1 MPGEKTFMDLV
12 AVMTQHH
19 SPPPLEIVQRY
30 RFHTRF
36 RHQGETVAMYLSEL
50 RALAQWCKFGDT
62 LDDMLRDCL
71 LCRVNEETIQR
82 RLLAESGIT
91 LKKALKIAQGLEAA
105 ARNVREIRMKP
116 GELTN
121 TAGRFQTEV
130 HEVSRR
136 RSYSC
141 FRCGK
146 DSHRAAQCPFHM
158 AQCYNCGKVGHIKGV
173 CRCKK
178 PGGERSQGNQ
188 PRRLIS
194 GQQRPKQQGSIRVV
208 QEGGQDSSECLN
220 QYSLYQNGSKQAS
233 KPLQVEVVINGQ
245 PLSMELDKGAA
256 VTLVS
261 EETFQS
267 KWSNV
272 TLQPSTARLHTYS
285 GEPLPVVGQ
294 AEVKVQYGEQ
304 ELRLPLIVV
313 GGKGPSLFGRDWL
326 TRIQLDWKKIHT
338 IQGSTLSS
346 VLDRHA
352 RVFQEGL
359 GTLIGYEAQLH
370 VDPEA
375 TPKFC

>member
-1 MPGEKTFMDLV
+1 M
-12 AVMTQHH
+12 
-19 SPPPLEIVQRY
+19 
-30 RFHTRF
+30 
-36 RHQGETVAMYLSEL
+36 
-50 RALAQWCKFGDT
+50 
-62 LDDMLRDCL
+62 
-71 LCRVNEETIQR
+71 
-82 RLLAESGIT
+82 
-91 LKKALKIAQGLEAA
+91 
-105 ARNVREIRMKP
+105 
-116 GELTN
+116 
-121 TAGRFQTEV
+121 
-130 HEVSRR
+130 
-136 RSYSC
+136 
-141 FRCGK
+141 
-146 DSHRAAQCPFHM
+146 
-158 AQCYNCGKVGHIKGV
+158 
-173 CRCKK
+173 
-178 PGGERSQGNQ
+178 
-188 PRRLIS
+188 
-194 GQQRPKQQGSIRVV
+194 V

-220 QYSLYQNGSKQAS
+220 QYSLYQIGSKQAS

-245 PLSMELDKGAA
+245 PLSMELDTGAA

-338 IQGSTLSS
+338 IQGSTLTS

-370 VDPEA
+370 VDPET